1 MTDYHQWIGFVGTVL
16 IVGTYFLLQ
25 VERISNADMSYSV
38 LNAVGAAFLIFSLLF
53 AFNLAAMIVECFWA
67 IISVI
72 GVVRCLR
79 SSRNPPAAIEWE

>member
-1 MTDYHQWIGFVGTVL
+1 VTDYHQWIGFVGSVL

-25 VERISNADMSYSV
+25 VECISNADMAYSV
-38 LNAVGAAFLIFSLLF
+38 LNALGAALLIFSLFF

-79 SSRNPPAAIEWE
+79 TRNKPRDTVG